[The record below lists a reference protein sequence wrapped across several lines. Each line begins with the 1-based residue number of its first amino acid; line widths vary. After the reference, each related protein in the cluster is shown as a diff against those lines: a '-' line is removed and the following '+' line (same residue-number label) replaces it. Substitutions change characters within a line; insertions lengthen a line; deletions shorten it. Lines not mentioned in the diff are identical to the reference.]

1 MQPKRSDTAQRG
13 LFGNLAAGIVAGWT
27 PQQAAPAAA
36 TTLTPMFDYAR
47 APFPQRNGSAV
58 SDEKRPESRPQPARG
73 AENHCGRLLGRRALI
88 TGGDSDVG
96 RAAAIAFAAEGADVA
111 FNYLPREQSDADDV
125 ARHIRQSGRKAVLL
139 PGDLRDE
146 DVCNQLVA
154 QAVQQLGGLDILVS
168 NATRQHAIA
177 DIAHMST
184 EQFDATFKGNIYAMF
199 WLTRAALP
207 HMGPGSSIIN
217 TSSANNCDASDILL
231 DYSATKG
238 AIMVFTKSLAK
249 QLASRGIRV
258 NAVAPEP
265 MWTPLASGDDPPA
278 GEPGQ
283 IQAGDSTARCGRQA
297 ELASTYVL
305 LASNESSY
313 ATGQL
318 YGAVGGR

>member
-1 MQPKRSDTAQRG
+1 MQPKRSDSAQRG
-13 LFGNLAAGIVAGWT
+13 FFTGESAVPT
-27 PQQAAPAAA
+27 SQQAAPAAA
-36 TTLTPMFDYAR
+36 TLTPMFEYAR
-47 APFPQRNGSAV
+47 APFPQSQQKWSAA
-58 SDEKRPESRPQPARG
+58 SEQKRAESRPRAAG
-73 AENHCGRLLGRRALI
+73 SAEQRCGRLLGRRALV
-88 TGGDSDVG
+88 TGVDSDIG

-125 ARHIRQSGRKAVLL
+125 ARHIRQAGRKAVLL

-154 QAVQQLGGLDILVS
+154 QAVHALGGLDILVS
-168 NATRQHAIA
+168 TATRQHAIA

-199 WLTRAALP
+199 WLTKAALP

-217 TSSANNCDASDILL
+217 TSSAINCDASDILL
-231 DYSATKG
+231 DYSATKC

-265 MWTPLASGDDPPA
+265 IWTPLASGDEPPG
-278 GEPGQ
+278 GEPAE
-283 IQAGDSTARCGRQA
+283 IDAGDSSARCGRQA

-318 YGAVGGR
+318 YGAVGGG